1 MFKPLG
7 DRILVKPGKTE
18 DKTKS
23 GIYIPDTA
31 KEQRA
36 EGEVV
41 AIGTGL
47 KEGKKYEFS
56 VKVGDKVIF
65 SKYAGDEIK
74 IEGKEFKVMKEE
86 EVYGILN

>member
-1 MFKPLG
+1 MFQPLA
-7 DRILVKPGKTE
+7 DRILIKPQVSE

-23 GIYIPDTA
+23 GIFIPDTA

-47 KEGKKYEFS
+47 KNGKKYEFS
-56 VKVGDKVIF
+56 LKKGDKVVY
-65 SKYAGDEIK
+65 SKYSGDEIK
-74 IEGKEFKVMKEE
+74 IEGKEYKVMREE
-86 EVYGILN
+86 EILGIL